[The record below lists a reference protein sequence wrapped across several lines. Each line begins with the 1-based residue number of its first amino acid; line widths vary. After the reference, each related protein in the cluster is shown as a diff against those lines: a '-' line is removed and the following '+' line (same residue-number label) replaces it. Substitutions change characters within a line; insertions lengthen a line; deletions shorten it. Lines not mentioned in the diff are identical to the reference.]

1 MKALFLHAREIDVIP
16 REKALE
22 ISDQSPE
29 KIHMENALIVFLAFE
44 RGDQEEFL
52 DQLLNDVLEHLPRIK
67 ANHVLLYPY
76 VHLTSNPESPVR
88 SKTLL
93 EKAYQLFQKR
103 VPTFKAP
110 FGWYKEFKIHVYGH
124 PLSELSREY
133 KKGKEII
140 SQSLKQEEE
149 LKSEFYIF
157 DGELHPIE
165 EYDFS
170 KYPNLKKLA
179 DYETKK
185 SRAYESEPV
194 HIELMKRLELVDY
207 EPASDSGNLRYY
219 PKGRLIKK
227 IIENSVTHY
236 CIESGAHEVET
247 PIMYD
252 FAHPSLEKYL
262 NRFPA
267 RQYTIHSD
275 QRMFFLR
282 FAACF
287 GQFLIAHDVP
297 LSYKQLPVKLYE
309 LTRYSF
315 RREQSGE
322 LMGLKR
328 LRAFTM
334 PDMHTLVR
342 DFDQAREEFLKQL
355 ETSRKIMEEYE
366 LYSHIEIAFR
376 AQKDFFQEHIEW
388 YRELQRIVG
397 KPFLLELFDKR
408 YAYFITKFEFN
419 FIDSKEKA
427 AALSTVQID
436 VENAHTYDIT
446 YVDEDGKKKRPLILH
461 ASLSGAV
468 ERVMFALLEKEGMK
482 IKKGEKGRFPFFLS
496 PIQIR
501 IIPVSQEYMEKAHE
515 IWSLLK
521 DVARVDLDDRDETLS
536 KKIREAQQEWVPYI
550 VVIGEKEVKEG
561 TLSVTIRE
569 TGEKKTYSLEQ
580 LKEELKSK
588 QKHFEELNM
597 PYLLSKRVKFR

>member
-1 MKALFLHAREIDVIP
+1 MRALLLHAKHIEVIP

-22 ISDQSPE
+22 AADPDPSPL
-29 KIHMENALIVFLAFE
+29 KMENALVVYVAFE
-44 RGDQEEFL
+44 RGDQQEYLEM
-52 DQLLNDVLEHLPRIK
+52 LLQDTLEHLQRIK
-67 ANHVLLYPY
+67 ADHVLLYPY
-76 VHLTSNPESPVR
+76 VHLTSQPESPVR
-88 SKTLL
+88 SRTLL
-93 EKAYQLFQKR
+93 NKLYELFQQK

-110 FGWYKEFKIHVYGH
+110 FGWYKEFDIHVYGH

-133 KKGKEII
+133 RKGKEII
-140 SQSLKQEEE
+140 SQSLKQEET

-157 DGELHPIE
+157 DGELHKIE
-165 EYDFS
+165 EFDFS
-170 KYPNLKKLA
+170 QYPNLKKLA

-227 IIENSVTHY
+227 IIEDSVTHY
-236 CIESGAHEVET
+236 CIKSGAHEVET

-267 RQYTIHSD
+267 RQYTINSD

-287 GQFLIAHDVP
+287 GQFLIAHDVY
-297 LSYKQLPVKLYE
+297 LSYKQLPFKLYE

-334 PDMHTLVR
+334 PDMHTFVR

-355 ETSRKIMEEYE
+355 HTSKEIMEEYE

-376 AQKDFFQEHIEW
+376 AQKDFFYEHLEW
-388 YRELQRIVG
+388 YKELQRIVG
-397 KPFLLELFDKR
+397 KPFLIELFDQR

-419 FIDSKEKA
+419 FIDSKDKA
-427 AALSTVQID
+427 
-436 VENAHTYDIT
+436 
-446 YVDEDGKKKRPLILH
+446 
-461 ASLSGAV
+461 
-468 ERVMFALLEKEGMK
+468 
-482 IKKGEKGRFPFFLS
+482 
-496 PIQIR
+496 
-501 IIPVSQEYMEKAHE
+501 
-515 IWSLLK
+515 
-521 DVARVDLDDRDETLS
+521 
-536 KKIREAQQEWVPYI
+536 
-550 VVIGEKEVKEG
+550 
-561 TLSVTIRE
+561 
-569 TGEKKTYSLEQ
+569 
-580 LKEELKSK
+580 
-588 QKHFEELNM
+588 
-597 PYLLSKRVKFR
+597 